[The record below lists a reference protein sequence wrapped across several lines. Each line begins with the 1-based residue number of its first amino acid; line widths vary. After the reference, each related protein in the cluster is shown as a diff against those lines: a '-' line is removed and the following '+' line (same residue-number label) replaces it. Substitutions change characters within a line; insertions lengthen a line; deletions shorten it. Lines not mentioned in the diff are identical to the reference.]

1 MARKRTHGEG
11 FATRAIHAGERP
23 DPVTHA
29 HNTPIY
35 ATATFAFDTAAEKE
49 AAVDAAMAW
58 DPTSYF
64 YSRTGNPT
72 TRALEE
78 KLASLDGA
86 DDCVVA
92 SSGMA
97 CVSSTL
103 LAHLGSGDHV
113 VVGDELF
120 VITKVLLEDDFPRR
134 GIGVTPVDM
143 TDLAAVEAAITPAT
157 KVLFFETATNPRLR
171 VADIDALAAL
181 GHRRGLIVVADNTF
195 LAPALLRPIEHG
207 ADLVVHAA
215 TKWLSG
221 HGDAV
226 LGAVTGRRALLDPI
240 RKQVDTLGQA
250 ASPFASWLVLRG
262 VRSLPLRSRA
272 ASANA
277 IQLAQFLEAQQKVEW
292 VRYPGL
298 TSHPDHATAKRLI
311 DGPGGGMLTFKPRG
325 GVEGMAAFTDHLA
338 LCDLGV
344 SLGDV
349 FTPLAFFQDSQI
361 VAGRHCCLQIYPA
374 TVHGTGDATSVL
386 RLSPLTGNQ
395 GLQLNRTPG
404 TVLRAFREN
413 FLKFDIF
420 RVVGCSAEAFFPVF
434 RGFDEFVQHRGVVC
448 HGWSP
453 E

>member
-1 MARKRTHGEG
+1 MATPRQRTHGRG

-49 AAVDAAMAW
+49 DAVDRAMAW
-58 DPTSYF
+58 DPASYF
-64 YSRTGNPT
+64 YSRTANPT

-78 KLASLDGA
+78 KLAALDGA
-86 DDCVVA
+86 EEAVVA
-92 SSGMA
+92 ASGMA

-103 LAHLGSGDHV
+103 LAHVGQGDHV
-113 VVGDELF
+113 LVGDELF
-120 VITKVLLEDDFPRR
+120 VITRVLLEDDFPRR

-143 TDLAAVEAAITPAT
+143 TDLAAVDVAISPAT

-181 GHRRGLIVVADNTF
+181 GHRHGLIVVADNTF

-207 ADLVVHAA
+207 ADMVVHAA

-226 LGAVTGRRALLDPI
+226 SGAVTGSKALLEPI

-277 IQLAQFLEAQQKVEW
+277 IRLAEFLESQEKVEW

-298 TSHPDHATAKRLI
+298 PSHPDHAVASRLI
-311 DGPGGGMLTFKPRG
+311 DGPGGAMLAFQVRG

-349 FTPLAFFQDSQI
+349 FTL
-361 VAGRHCCLQIYPA
+361 VYPQPKR
-374 TVHGTGDATSVL
+374 G
-386 RLSPLTGNQ
+386 
-395 GLQLNRTPG
+395 GL
-404 TVLRAFREN
+404 
-413 FLKFDIF
+413 I
-420 RVVGCSAEAFFPVF
+420 RVSVGCEDVEDLIEDFT
-434 RGFDEFVQHRGVVC
+434 RGLSFVA
-448 HGWSP
+448 
-453 E
+453 

>member
-1 MARKRTHGEG
+1 MTSGRERTSGRR

-49 AAVDAAMAW
+49 DAVDRAMAG
-58 DPTSYF
+58 DPTAYF

-78 KLASLDGA
+78 KLASLDA
-86 DDCVVA
+86 TEDAVVA
-92 SSGMA
+92 ASGMA

-103 LAHLGSGDHV
+103 LAHLGGRDHV

-120 VITKVLLEDDFPRR
+120 VITRVLLEEDFPRR

-157 KVLFFETATNPRLR
+157 KLLFFETATNPRLR

-181 GHRRGLIVVADNTF
+181 GHRHGLIVVADNTF
-195 LAPALLRPIEHG
+195 LGPALLRPIEHG

-221 HGDAV
+221 HGDLV
-226 LGAVTGRRALLDPI
+226 SGAVTGRADLLRPI

-277 IQLAQFLEAQQKVEW
+277 LRLARFLEAQAKVEW

-298 TSHPDHATAKRLI
+298 ESHPDHEVARQLI
-311 DGPGGGMLTFKPRG
+311 DGPGGGMLSFQVRG

-338 LCDLGV
+338 LCDVGV
-344 SLGDV
+344 SLGDI
-349 FTPLAFFQDSQI
+349 FTL
-361 VAGRHCCLQIYPA
+361 VYPNPKR
-374 TVHGTGDATSVL
+374 G
-386 RLSPLTGNQ
+386 
-395 GLQLNRTPG
+395 GL
-404 TVLRAFREN
+404 
-413 FLKFDIF
+413 I
-420 RVVGCSAEAFFPVF
+420 RVSVGCEDVDDLIADFELGLS
-434 RGFDEFVQHRGVVC
+434 FVA
-448 HGWSP
+448 
-453 E
+453 

>member
-1 MARKRTHGEG
+1 LATSRERTHGRG

-35 ATATFAFDTAAEKE
+35 ATATFAFDSAAEKE
-49 AAVDAAMAW
+49 DAVDRAMAG

-86 DDCVVA
+86 KDAVVA
-92 SSGMA
+92 ASGMA

-103 LAHLGSGDHV
+103 LAHLSSGDHV

-120 VITKVLLEDDFPRR
+120 VITRVLLEDDFPRR
-134 GIGVTPVDM
+134 GIGVTHVDM
-143 TDLAAVEAAITPAT
+143 TDLAAVEASITPT
-157 KVLFFETATNPRLR
+157 TRILFFETATNPRLR

-181 GHRRGLIVVADNTF
+181 GHRHGLIVVADNTF
-195 LAPALLRPIEHG
+195 LGPALLRPIEHG

-226 LGAVTGRRALLDPI
+226 SGAVTGPAELLKKI
-240 RKQVDTLGQA
+240 RKEVDTLGQA

-272 ASANA
+272 ASENA
-277 IQLAQFLEAQQKVEW
+277 HRLAQFLDGREKVEW

-298 TSHPDHATAKRLI
+298 ASHPDHTVASRLI
-311 DGPGGGMLTFKPRG
+311 DGPGGAMLAFQVRG
-325 GVEGMAAFTDHLA
+325 GVDGMTAFTDHLR

-344 SLGDV
+344 SLGDI
-349 FTPLAFFQDSQI
+349 FTL
-361 VAGRHCCLQIYPA
+361 VYPQPKR
-374 TVHGTGDATSVL
+374 G
-386 RLSPLTGNQ
+386 
-395 GLQLNRTPG
+395 GL
-404 TVLRAFREN
+404 
-413 FLKFDIF
+413 I
-420 RVVGCSAEAFFPVF
+420 RVSVGCEDIDDLVADFELGLS
-434 RGFDEFVQHRGVVC
+434 FVD
-448 HGWSP
+448 
-453 E
+453 

>member
-1 MARKRTHGEG
+1 MAPRERTHGRG

-35 ATATFAFDTAAEKE
+35 ATATFAFDSAAEKE
-49 AAVDAAMAW
+49 AAVDRAMDW

-64 YSRTGNPT
+64 YSRTANPT

-86 DDCVVA
+86 EDAVVA

-120 VITKVLLEDDFPRR
+120 VITRVLLEDDFPRR
-134 GIGVTPVDM
+134 EIGVTPVDM

-171 VADIDALAAL
+171 VADIDALAEL
-181 GHRRGLIVVADNTF
+181 GHRHGLLVVADNTF

-226 LGAVTGRRALLDPI
+226 CGAVTGSVSLLQPI

-262 VRSLPLRSRA
+262 VRSLPLRSRQ
-272 ASANA
+272 ASENA
-277 IQLAQFLEAQQKVEW
+277 LRLAQYLEAQEKVEW

-298 TSHPDHATAKRLI
+298 PSHPDHAVARRLI
-311 DGPGGGMLTFKPRG
+311 EGPGGAMLTFQPRG
-325 GVEGMAAFTDHLA
+325 GTAGMAAFTDHLR
-338 LCDLGV
+338 LCDIGV

-349 FTPLAFFQDSQI
+349 FTL
-361 VAGRHCCLQIYPA
+361 VYPQPKR
-374 TVHGTGDATSVL
+374 D
-386 RLSPLTGNQ
+386 
-395 GLQLNRTPG
+395 GL
-404 TVLRAFREN
+404 V
-413 FLKFDIF
+413 
-420 RVVGCSAEAFFPVF
+420 RVSVGCEDVHDLLADFELGLS
-434 RGFDEFVQHRGVVC
+434 FVD
-448 HGWSP
+448 
-453 E
+453 